1 LDVVVCVAVVLDDAG
16 LAAGDQGVGTVG
28 GADALEASGVVVVW
42 VVVSLLSCDAVA
54 CDLLLSVLQPL
65 TMAITCVQVSVHSA
79 GMLLRS
85 MLVVS

>member
-16 LAAGDQGVGTVG
+16 LAAGDQSVGTVG

-42 VVVSLLSCDAVA
+42 VVVSLLSCEAAA
-54 CDLLLSVLQPL
+54 CDLLLSVLQPF

-85 MLVVS
+85 MSVVA